1 MVLKFHR
8 DALEG
13 CAAAAR
19 SASGA
24 FGALAGQAPHG
35 SAFGNVSGTGEGAA
49 GSAAMVSAVNDLTQ
63 VSGQVARSLGDCL
76 AAVERALDAV
86 ERTVTSADAGAARR

>member
-8 DALEG
+8 GALET

-24 FGALAGQAPHG
+24 FGGLAGQAPD
-35 SAFGNVSGTGEGAA
+35 SAAFGDVS
-49 GSAAMVSAVNDLTQ
+49 GSAAMATAADDLLRVAEQAAKTQ
-63 VSGQVARSLGDCL
+63 GRRLE
-76 AAVERALDAV
+76 AVERALDAV
-86 ERTVTSADAGAARR
+86 ERTIVATDDAAVQR